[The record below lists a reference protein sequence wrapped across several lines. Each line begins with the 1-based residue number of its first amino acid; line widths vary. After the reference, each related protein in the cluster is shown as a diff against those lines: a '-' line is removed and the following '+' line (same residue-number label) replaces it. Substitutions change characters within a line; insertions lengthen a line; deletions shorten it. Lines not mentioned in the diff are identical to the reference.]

1 MYSSIGLVLIAL
13 TVLMMGVHAFLL
25 GQKVGMH
32 ARIIATSAIYQ
43 KVGRKGGGR
52 EEGEIEGREEAERME
67 KEWEEGVRGGREAEG
82 RRDVRGGREAEGRRD
97 VRGSRGGREEGK
109 KNKRQTDEE
118 EPWEERGWL
127 VASGWLLTQP

>member
-1 MYSSIGLVLIAL
+1 MYSSVGLVLIAL

-52 EEGEIEGREEAERME
+52 EEGEREGREEAERME
-67 KEWEEGVRGGREAEG
+67 KEWEEGVGGGREAEG
-82 RRDVRGGREAEGRRD
+82 RGEVGGR
-97 VRGSRGGREEGK
+97 RGGREEGK
-109 KNKRQTDEE
+109 KNRRQTDEE

-127 VASGWLLTQP
+127 VASGWLLT

>member
-13 TVLMMGVHAFLL
+13 TVLMMGVHGFHL
-25 GQKVGMH
+25 GRKVGMH

-82 RRDVRGGREAEGRRD
+82 RRDVG
-97 VRGSRGGREEGK
+97 GSRGGREEGK